1 MYSLKC
7 RPRLTCH
14 YGDMMEYLIAWLVF
28 PFATASL
35 ARGKNRKIY
44 LGGLLGLLL
53 GPFAILIVALIK
65 PAPGADQGYN

>member
-1 MYSLKC
+1 
-7 RPRLTCH
+7 
-14 YGDMMEYLIAWLVF
+14 MEYLIAWLVF

-35 ARGKNRKIY
+35 ARGKNRNV
-44 LGGLLGLLL
+44 LLWGLLGLLL